1 MILNILGTEYELKKN
16 VDPKELGEDVAGY
29 CDSISRKIVI
39 ADIGKLSGGW
49 SEASK
54 EEQKQKEAVTIR
66 HEIIHAYL
74 DESGLQQNTHCP
86 KEGWARNEEMVDWFA
101 IMAPKIIRTFNEAL
115 ALPKEMQLK
124 KPAPIMAPTFMPEL
138 KSYKDRLKENGLEN
152 LNVYKELNKER
163 KAQE

>member
-1 MILNILGTEYELKKN
+1 MILNILGTPYELKRN

-49 SEASK
+49 NEASEK
-54 EEQKQKEAVTIR
+54 EKKQKEAVTIR

-74 DESGLQQNTHCP
+74 DESGLQVNTHCP

-101 IMAPKIIRTFNEAL
+101 IMAPKIIKTFDEAR
-115 ALPKEMQLK
+115 ALPERTKE
-124 KPAPIMAPTFMPEL
+124 I
-138 KSYKDRLKENGLEN
+138 SYGEYLEQRGIN
-152 LNVYKELNKER
+152 LYKELSEQTVIE
-163 KAQE
+163 AQE